1 MTSRTGF
8 DVGRDVLEHGV
19 VDVVDEV
26 KRLARRQLEHLT
38 AERGEAQE
46 ATSVAHRARVARQ
59 ALVVKPTNAHHD
71 SHSMVGAFNQN
82 TRTYI

>member
-19 VDVVDEV
+19 VDVIDEV

-46 ATSVAHRARVARQ
+46 AAPVAHRARVARQ
-59 ALVVKPTNAHHD
+59 ALVVKPANTHHD
-71 SHSMVGAFNQN
+71 RHSMVGALIKY
-82 TRTYI
+82 TCI